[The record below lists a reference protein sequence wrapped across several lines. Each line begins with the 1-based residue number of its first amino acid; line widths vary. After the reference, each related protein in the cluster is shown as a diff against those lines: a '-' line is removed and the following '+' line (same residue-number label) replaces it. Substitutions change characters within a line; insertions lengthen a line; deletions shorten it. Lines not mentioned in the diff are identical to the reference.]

1 MYGLN
6 HTPSLDKNT
15 CLVLGFFENKALP
28 AYAKTWNLEPLLQK
42 LNTRGESLWY
52 HHDDQAMLL
61 LHCGD
66 EKDLNLTQVTKLCQ
80 SMYLAL
86 NQQKISAATVCL
98 PQAEGITPNQQVE
111 HMLLEFDACAYKPPH
126 LKSEPVKHP
135 ATLKSVQFFLEGST
149 SEAIDAATA
158 TAAGITWTRNLANLP
173 ANYCTPSHLAS
184 EAIAFAEQHDTLS
197 TRVLDRKDMQALG
210 MGAFLS
216 VSKGSTEPPKLI
228 EIQYTGA
235 GKAAPVVLV
244 GKGVTFDSGGI
255 SLKPSAGMHEMKYDM
270 AGAASVLGAVKAC
283 ALMKLPINLVGLLAC
298 TENMPSGEATKPGD
312 VVTSM
317 LGKTIEITNTD
328 AEGRMVLADTLTYA
342 ERLKPSFVLDI
353 ATLTGAILV
362 ALGRFASGF
371 MTKDEDLAQTLQRA
385 AIESND
391 HVWRMPL
398 DDYFQTALESPIAD
412 MINAS
417 LDREAG
423 SVTAACFLSHFTKK
437 FRWAHL
443 DIAGTAWNSGKK
455 HDATGRPVPLL
466 MAVLREASRAR

>member
-1 MYGLN
+1 MYGLS
-6 HTPSLDKNT
+6 HTPSLNKNT
-15 CLVLGFFENKALP
+15 CLVLGFFTNKALP
-28 AYAKTWNLEPLLQK
+28 AFAKTLNLEPLCKK
-42 LNTRGESLWY
+42 LHTRGESLW
-52 HHDDQAMLL
+52 HHHNDQAILL

-66 EKDLNLTQVTKLCQ
+66 EKALSLTHVAKLIQ
-80 SMYLAL
+80 TVASAL
-86 NQQKISAATVCL
+86 NQQKISAATVCI
-98 PQAEGITPNQQVE
+98 PQAQHATPNQQVE
-111 HMLLEFDACAYKPPH
+111 HMLLQFDACAERPSH
-126 LKSEPVKHP
+126 LKSEPQKHP
-135 ATLKSVQFFLEGST
+135 ATLESIQFVLET
-149 SEAIDAATA
+149 ATHEAIEAATA
-158 TAAGITWTRNLANLP
+158 TAAGIAWTRHLANLP

-184 EAIAFAEQHDTLS
+184 EAIAFATEHDTLS
-197 TRVLDRKDMQALG
+197 TRVLDREDMQALG

-228 EIQYTGA
+228 EIKYTGA

-283 ALMKLPINLVGLLAC
+283 TLMKLPINLVGLLAC

-342 ERLKPSFVLDI
+342 ERFKPSFVLDI

-371 MTKDEDLAQTLQRA
+371 MTQDEALAKTLEQA
-385 AIESND
+385 AIDSND

-398 DDYFQTALESPIAD
+398 DDYFQSALESPVAD

-466 MAVLREASRAR
+466 MAILREAARAR